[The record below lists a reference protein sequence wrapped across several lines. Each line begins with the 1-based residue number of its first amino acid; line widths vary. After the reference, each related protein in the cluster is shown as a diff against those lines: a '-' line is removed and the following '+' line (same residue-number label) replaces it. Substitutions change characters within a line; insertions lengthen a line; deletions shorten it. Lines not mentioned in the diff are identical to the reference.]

1 MLERQVR
8 SGAWEDPQNE
18 AAFQPLTR
26 AEAQALRDRQ
36 PQVPV
41 WWVVA
46 AQAALGGV
54 VAVLAWLVSGDGV
67 AVCFGAL
74 RRRGGGGAGPP

>member
-1 MLERQVR
+1 MTQQ
-8 SGAWEDPQNE
+8 DE

-46 AQAALGGV
+46 AQAAVGGV
-54 VAVLAWLVSGDGV
+54 VAVAGLAGV
-67 AVCFGAL
+67 G
-74 RRRGGGGAGPP
+74 